1 MSYIDKNIAN
11 YHNNQRSRPSFVN
24 FENLNLDDL
33 EPNLRNTMTS
43 MNRKGDVVNKVSEV
57 SPYIYSKE

>member
-43 MNRKGDVVNKVSEV
+43 MNR
-57 SPYIYSKE
+57 